1 MHRICVL
8 VSGGGTTLQAIID
21 AIDDGKLDAKI
32 AAVISSRPGAYALT
46 RARSAGIQAVELDYR
61 KKGEEEYNDALFG
74 KLVELSP
81 DLICLA
87 GYLKIL
93 DSRTVDRFSGRIIN
107 IHPALLPSFGGRGMY
122 GMRVHEAVLSSGATE
137 SGCTV
142 HFVTDGVDAGP
153 VIYQERV
160 PVLPGDTPEAL
171 AARVHGAE
179 VKAYPAAI
187 RKVLSGDAVMA

>member
-8 VSGGGTTLQAIID
+8 VSGGGTTLQAIMD
-21 AIDDGKLDAKI
+21 AIDNGKLDAKI

-61 KKGEEEYNDALFG
+61 KMGEEEYNDALFR

-81 DLICLA
+81 DLVCLA

-153 VIYQERV
+153 VVYQERV

-179 VKAYPAAI
+179 MKAYPAAI
-187 RKVLSGDAVMA
+187 RMVLNGDAVMA